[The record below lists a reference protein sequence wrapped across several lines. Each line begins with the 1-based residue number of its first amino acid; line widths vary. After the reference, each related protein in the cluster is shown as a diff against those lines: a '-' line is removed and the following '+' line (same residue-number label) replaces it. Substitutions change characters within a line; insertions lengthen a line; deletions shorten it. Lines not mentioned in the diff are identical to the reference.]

1 VVLNNQGARVAHLG
15 EHVGGV
21 NSADWNRSDR
31 INANIGIGIGI
42 GIGIEA
48 QLIATDFMFRN
59 S

>member
-31 INANIGIGIGI
+31 INANIGIGI
-42 GIGIEA
+42 EA

>member
-42 GIGIEA
+42 GIEA